1 VNNNTGDVIN
11 LCPFSKVIAARIATC
26 PHARQVDRC
35 SAKMTCLAADNW
47 LPICD
52 TLDEQLKTNARFIV
66 HLATDEAQMTHQQS
80 LKIRAGGIIGI
91 HRILNL
97 EDTETQIPSMI
108 AQLKKRYHRLED
120 FPYEKIINDIKSF
133 SVRPKRTRR
142 S

>member
-1 VNNNTGDVIN
+1 MSDLPEEVIN

-35 SAKMTCLAADNW
+35 SAKMTCLAAKNW
-47 LPICD
+47 LPVCSR
-52 TLDEQLKTNARFIV
+52 LDEHLKTNGRFIV
-66 HLATDEAQMTHQQS
+66 KLGHDEKQMTHQQS

-91 HRILNL
+91 QRVLNL
-97 EDTETQIPSMI
+97 ADTETSIPALIELVNKHYLS
-108 AQLKKRYHRLED
+108 LEN
-120 FPYEKIINDIKSF
+120 FPYELIVDDIKSF